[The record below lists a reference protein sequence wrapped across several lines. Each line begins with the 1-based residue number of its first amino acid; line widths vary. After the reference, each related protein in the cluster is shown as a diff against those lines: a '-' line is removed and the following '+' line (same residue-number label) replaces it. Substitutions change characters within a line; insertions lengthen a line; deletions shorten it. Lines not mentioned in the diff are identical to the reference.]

1 LEAPTMAEMRLKLT
15 ESEYADTGRSG
26 SISWLIDGINI
37 EDSQYVVLS
46 YIDGDDIFLITI

>member
-1 LEAPTMAEMRLKLT
+1 MAEMRLKLT

>member
-1 LEAPTMAEMRLKLT
+1 MAEIQLKLT
-15 ESEYADTGRSG
+15 ESEYADTGRLG

-46 YIDGDDIFLITI
+46 YIDGDVHF

>member
-1 LEAPTMAEMRLKLT
+1 MAEMRLKLS
-15 ESEYADTGRSG
+15 ESERADTGKLG

-46 YIDGDDIFLITI
+46 YIDGDVHF